1 MVQPISPTIT
11 APLAYQGGI
20 TPKSKPGFGAELS
33 AMLGQVQATQSGL
46 QALGTTLTH
55 GANAAHPHHGHHAT
69 HRAQATSPPWQS
81 KSAGLSPAHA
91 GLSLTT

>member
-20 TPKSKPGFGAELS
+20 TPKSTPGFGAQLS

-46 QALGTTLTH
+46 QALGTTLTQSASTAH
-55 GANAAHPHHGHHAT
+55 HHHNHHPAAGGHAT
-69 HRAQATSPPWQS
+69 TAPWQS
-81 KSAGLSPAHA
+81 HGGALSAAHA
-91 GLSLTT
+91 GLSLIS